1 MSYRKIGL
9 LLSALAITGAI
20 GTASAAPVPRD
31 PALSHLLLTASDSD
45 EIALGAALLKQFD
58 ADRGVEPTPQS
69 RRIEAYL
76 QQVADSLGAHTKR
89 KLPWH
94 IHYDSHPGI
103 KSGFALPGGHI
114 VIWGGALAYM
124 STEDE
129 LAAIIA
135 HEIEHTDDGQ
145 VNRRIDS
152 LVTSK
157 HRDVKSPQQWSWRE
171 FGATYGVTLEKL
183 CDFDGAKLAV
193 STGYSPL
200 GYKMLLQSFTALA
213 LVHAPSAPPPQ
224 AIVDRIDQIEHEITS
239 EHWESLT
246 TTRPLRLPQ

>member
-1 MSYRKIGL
+1 MSSRHVAL
-9 LLSALAITGAI
+9 LLSALGIASAAA
-20 GTASAAPVPRD
+20 TASAATIHRVPAFSQ
-31 PALSHLLLTASDSD
+31 PHITASDSD

-76 QQVADSLGAHTKR
+76 QKVADSLGLHTKR

-114 VIWGGALAYM
+114 VIWGGAIAYM

-152 LVTSK
+152 LVASK
-157 HRDVKSPQQWSWRE
+157 QRDVKSTQQWNWRE

-213 LVHAPSAPPPQ
+213 LVHAPAAPPPQ
-224 AIVDRIDQIEHEITS
+224 AIVDRIDQINAEIVS
-239 EHWESLT
+239 EHWEALT